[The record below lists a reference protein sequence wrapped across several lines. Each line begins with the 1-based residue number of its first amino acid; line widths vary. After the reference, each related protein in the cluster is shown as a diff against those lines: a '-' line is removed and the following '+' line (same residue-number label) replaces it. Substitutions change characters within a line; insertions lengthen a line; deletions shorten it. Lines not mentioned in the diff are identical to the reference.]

1 MNESLE
7 TMTKPEAGQT
17 LAPTAGYTAGQRVKK
32 GTHTGTVTGKTGEW
46 YHIDWDGGWKPHC
59 CNYYGAWE
67 FEAV

>member
-1 MNESLE
+1 MNEPQE
-7 TMTKPEAGQT
+7 TMTKPEAGQA

-32 GTHTGTVTGKTGEW
+32 GNHAGTVTGKTGEW